1 MASIEREVEAALLNA
16 VSGASIPHAYT
27 SERSTGRLLPN
38 VVAKATISNELLGPF
53 TGVFTLSASLTYTS
67 RADTTSRAGFDHEV
81 QTIIEEL
88 YSTPS
93 LPATMTSSSNLTVYK
108 ASIANE
114 GGTIL
119 ASNRTWQR
127 NIVLDIKAS
136 AKK

>member
-16 VSGASIPHAYT
+16 VSGASIPHTYT

-38 VVAKATISNELLGPF
+38 LVAKANITSELLGPF
-53 TGVFTLSASLTYTS
+53 TGVFTLSANLTYNS

-88 YSTPS
+88 YSSPS
-93 LPATMTSSSNLTVYK
+93 LPSTMTSSSNLTVYN
-108 ASIANE
+108 ASIASE
-114 GGTIL
+114 GGTIM
-119 ASNRTWQR
+119 ATNRTWQR
-127 NIVLDIKAS
+127 SISLEIRAS